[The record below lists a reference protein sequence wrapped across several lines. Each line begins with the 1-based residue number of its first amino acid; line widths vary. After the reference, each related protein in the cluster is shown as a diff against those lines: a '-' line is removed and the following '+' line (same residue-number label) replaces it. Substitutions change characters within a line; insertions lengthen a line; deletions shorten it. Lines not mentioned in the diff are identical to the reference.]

1 MVRFQQIID
10 NAIKDVVSDVY
21 LTGGH
26 PMVSR
31 KNGTI
36 QFHTTVRWSHREI
49 DALVRKLLTPKQLS
63 MLRERKSLDYA
74 ISVSSA
80 RLRINFFTTARGIS
94 LAIRI
99 LPGHIPT
106 IDELNL
112 HPSLHEIAKL
122 KSGLIL
128 TCGATGVGKT
138 TTIAS
143 IINDINKTRQAHIV
157 TLENPIEYR
166 FPSGKSFIQQ
176 RELGP
181 HMPSF
186 AQGLIDVLRENPD
199 VIVVGELR
207 EAETIR
213 LTLNAAESGHLVI
226 ATLHASNPEEAI
238 YRMCNAV
245 PIEAQNEI
253 RYQMAL
259 TLSWLITQQLVYM
272 ENVKLRV
279 PLLSIVRGT
288 QAIRNIIRENKLP
301 QLSSAIQMGKNE
313 GMYTTERY
321 LSEFLETHQ
330 SLTPYEKAFRPSK
343 ETTQDAIYQ
352 SPLTEDE
359 PEPAARK
366 LQATITGDEPI
377 IVRTLYS
384 NSEMENMLTIDEE
397 SSLQELISKMEQTK
411 GLEHGNK
418 QP

>member
-1 MVRFQQIID
+1 MLRFQKIID
-10 NAIKDVVSDVY
+10 NAIKDAVSDLY

-31 KNGTI
+31 KHGTI
-36 QFHTTVRWSHREI
+36 KFHTDVRWSHQEI
-49 DALVRKLLTPKQLS
+49 DDLVRKLLTPKQLN
-63 MLRERKSLDYA
+63 MFRQRKSLDYA

-94 LAIRI
+94 MAMRI

-112 HPSLHEIAKL
+112 HPSLHEISKL
-122 KSGLIL
+122 KSGLVL

-138 TTIAS
+138 TTVAS
-143 IINDINKTRQAHIV
+143 IINDINNTRQAHIV

-166 FPSGKSFIQQ
+166 FSSGQSFIQQ

-186 AQGLIDVLRENPD
+186 AQGLLDVLRENPD

-207 EAETIR
+207 EAETMQ

-253 RYQMAL
+253 RYQLAS

-272 ENVKLRV
+272 EKVKYRV

-288 QAIRNIIRENKLP
+288 QSIRNIIRENKLP
-301 QLSSAIQMGKNE
+301 QLNSAIQMGKNE
-313 GMYTTERY
+313 GMFTTERY
-321 LSEFLETHQ
+321 LSEYLESHH
-330 SLTPYEKAFRPSK
+330 SLTPYAQAFRPSA

-352 SPLTEDE
+352 SPLTEDK
-359 PEPAARK
+359 PEPVSRK
-366 LQATITGDEPI
+366 WQATMTGDEPI
-377 IVRTLYS
+377 IVRTPYS
-384 NSEMENMLTIDEE
+384 HNEMENMLTIDEDV
-397 SSLQELISKMEQTK
+397 SLQELISKMK
-411 GLEHGNK
+411 
-418 QP
+418 P

>member
-1 MVRFQQIID
+1 MQRFQNIIG
-10 NAIKDVVSDVY
+10 NAIKDAVSDIY

-31 KNGTI
+31 RHGTI
-36 QFHTTVRWSHREI
+36 QFHTDMRWSHHEI
-49 DALVRKLLTPKQLS
+49 DDLVKKLLTPRQLN
-63 MLRERKSLDYA
+63 MFRQRKSLDYA
-74 ISVSSA
+74 ISVSCA
-80 RLRINFFTTARGIS
+80 RLRINFFTTARGVS
-94 LAIRI
+94 MAIRI

-112 HPSLHEIAKL
+112 HPSLHEISKL

-143 IINDINKTRQAHIV
+143 IINDINNTRQAHIV

-166 FPSGKSFIQQ
+166 FSSGKSFIQQ

-186 AQGLIDVLRENPD
+186 AQGLLDVLRENPD

-207 EAETIR
+207 EAETMQ

-226 ATLHASNPEEAI
+226 ATLHATNPEEAI

-245 PIEAQNEI
+245 PIESQNEI
-253 RYQMAL
+253 RYQLAS

-272 ENVKLRV
+272 EKVKYRV

-288 QAIRNIIRENKLP
+288 QSIRNIIRENKLP
-301 QLSSAIQMGKNE
+301 QLNSAIQMGKNE
-313 GMYTTERY
+313 GMFTTERY
-321 LSEFLETHQ
+321 LSEYLESHH
-330 SLTPYEKAFRPSK
+330 SLTPYSQAFRPSA

-352 SPLTEDE
+352 SPLTEDS
-359 PEPAARK
+359 PEPISRK
-366 LQATITGDEPI
+366 WQATMTGDEPI
-377 IVRTLYS
+377 IVRTPYS
-384 NSEMENMLTIDEE
+384 HNEMENMLTIDEDV
-397 SSLQELISKMEQTK
+397 SLQELISKM
-411 GLEHGNK
+411 K
-418 QP
+418 Q